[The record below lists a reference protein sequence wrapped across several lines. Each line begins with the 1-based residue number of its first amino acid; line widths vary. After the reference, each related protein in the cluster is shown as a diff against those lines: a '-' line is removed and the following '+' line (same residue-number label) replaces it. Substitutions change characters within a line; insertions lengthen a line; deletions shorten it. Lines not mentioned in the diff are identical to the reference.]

1 MTTMPQSRTI
11 KQLSTALFILM
22 LVAGAVGVVTV
33 SHEKVDPTD
42 FVAIM
47 AQSQPNPHQERAT
60 QAPPVA
66 TPSHDDE
73 GDYVTY
79 LHLTRPEDARNILA
93 QGIQPTEGIRS
104 RRGDVRF
111 YTITQQRGPIP
122 RPNEVDVADMHREL
136 ARQFLVD
143 EPSLTTL
150 TLITIKIPLDVVLF
164 LEDSRTIYYQSFYK
178 NTRTGIPISLPPYTE
193 AVFEPTAF
201 PIINQHI
208 TLWKFRPMKLQ

>member
-1 MTTMPQSRTI
+1 MTIMPHSKTI
-11 KQLSTALFILM
+11 RQLSTALFILM

-33 SHEKVDPTD
+33 SPDEVDPTD
-42 FVAIM
+42 LVAIM

-79 LHLTRPEDARNILA
+79 LHLTKPEDAVNILA

-122 RPNEVDVADMHREL
+122 RPNEVDVEFIHGLLANQFRE
-136 ARQFLVD
+136 D
-143 EPSLTTL
+143 DPTLTTL
-150 TLITIKIPLDVVLF
+150 TLIEIKAPLNLVES
-164 LEDSRTIYYQSFYK
+164 LESQNLIYYQGFYK
-178 NTRTGIPISLPPYTE
+178 NKSGFPVSPPPHTE
-193 AVFEPTAF
+193 AVFQPAAF
-201 PIINQHI
+201 PTINQYRH
-208 TLWKFRPMKLQ
+208 LWTSRSMRLK